1 MLCIFKNSK
10 GMQLGQETADFWILY
25 SLVDMIPYKDT
36 RIQLFD
42 VLCSDGDRGPNGYGA
57 IVLGM
62 EPSISF
68 V

>member
-1 MLCIFKNSK
+1 MKWD
-10 GMQLGQETADFWILY
+10 MH
-25 SLVDMIPYKDT
+25 LVDMIPYKDT

>member
-1 MLCIFKNSK
+1 MKPAF
-10 GMQLGQETADFWILY
+10 F